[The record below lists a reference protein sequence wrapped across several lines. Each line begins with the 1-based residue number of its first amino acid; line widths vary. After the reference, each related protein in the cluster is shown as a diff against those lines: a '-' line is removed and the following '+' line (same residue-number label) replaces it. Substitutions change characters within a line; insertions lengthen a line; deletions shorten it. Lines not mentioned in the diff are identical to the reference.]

1 MGIGVELKEN
11 FKIYIGEEKQILVKN
26 LDNYSVKYRILYDKI
41 NKDNEPET
49 IVALSDIDTEL
60 YFVNNL
66 LNKIKMINNT
76 QTNIIEH
83 NKEIVSPLDF
93 IDKVKSKI
101 NNLCD
106 SKNHSVKIERI
117 DLNSMNCSFI
127 VKTDNKKS
135 RVSISRDTMGNVF
148 LNTIR
153 KLD

>member
-1 MGIGVELKEN
+1 MSIGVELQEN
-11 FKIYIGEEKQILVKN
+11 FKIYIDDEKQKLVDN
-26 LDNYSVKYRILYDKI
+26 LNEHNIKYRILYDKI

-49 IVALSDIDTEL
+49 IIALSDIDTEL

-76 QTNIIEH
+76 QTNILESGADIE
-83 NKEIVSPLDF
+83 SPLDF

-101 NNLCD
+101 DILCD
-106 SKNHSVKIERI
+106 NKSHSIKIERI

-127 VKTDNKKS
+127 VKMNSRKS
-135 RVSISRDTMGNVF
+135 RISISRDTRGNVF

-153 KLD
+153 NMN